1 MPCEALG
8 HIVLV
13 VELGK
18 LLPASG
24 PLPYLSVNFLIFSD
38 AFMGGLPPEYL
49 PKLSLAVVAATVACR
64 SLTFHF
70 LTLVLGGDFY
80 CTLVVDFCFT
90 SAQQVANE
98 PSM

>member
-1 MPCEALG
+1 MKFTLFPMPCEALG

-49 PKLSLAVVAATVACR
+49 PKLSFAVVAATVACR

-70 LTLVLGGDFY
+70 LTLVLGR
-80 CTLVVDFCFT
+80 
-90 SAQQVANE
+90 
-98 PSM
+98 